1 MPSTTNRIAWI
12 DNARFFAMLCVIL
25 YHSSQLVTNEYYYA
39 GWIIESFNMALFFFL
54 SGLTSYR
61 SIENVETFKDW
72 FDFFKKKFIRIML
85 PCMFVSLL
93 VFQKLCSFWFLL
105 TLFYYLMAFA
115 SFNLLCSLL
124 KISKN
129 WAFLLFSLLVFI
141 NMPVIGNN
149 QEFILILAFGLY
161 LSKIK
166 IVEKIDS
173 ILPHNKSLWAIVG
186 GFAIWLMLLPFYK
199 SFYLNKFYDL
209 LANHTFY
216 LFGVRQVIEFS
227 FAIACCLLFKECF
240 DKMTKF
246 TVWGGANSWYVYN
259 TCYDTYYLRKP
270 SLGHR
275 CPRTSMG

>member
-72 FDFFKKKFIRIML
+72 FDFFKKKFMRIML

-129 WAFLLFSLLVFI
+129 WAFLLFSLLVLYQTPITWTKKSNWLSYSRII
-141 NMPVIGNN
+141 N
-149 QEFILILAFGLY
+149 
-161 LSKIK
+161 
-166 IVEKIDS
+166 
-173 ILPHNKSLWAIVG
+173 
-186 GFAIWLMLLPFYK
+186 
-199 SFYLNKFYDL
+199 
-209 LANHTFY
+209 
-216 LFGVRQVIEFS
+216 
-227 FAIACCLLFKECF
+227 
-240 DKMTKF
+240 
-246 TVWGGANSWYVYN
+246 WG
-259 TCYDTYYLRKP
+259 
-270 SLGHR
+270 
-275 CPRTSMG
+275 

>member
-1 MPSTTNRIAWI
+1 
-12 DNARFFAMLCVIL
+12 
-25 YHSSQLVTNEYYYA
+25 
-39 GWIIESFNMALFFFL
+39 MALFFFL

-72 FDFFKKKFIRIML
+72 FDFFKKKFMRIML